1 LIQKVNIKNV
11 IFPLDKV
18 TVLVYDSRDAN
29 RKEGGKLIPNLR
41 RIRKQNNLTQE
52 QLANKSGISRISIV
66 RYESGESEPNL
77 SNITKLCKALS
88 VTVSDLISEDE
99 AEKEDAT

>member
-1 LIQKVNIKNV
+1 M
-11 IFPLDKV
+11 
-18 TVLVYDSRDAN
+18 
-29 RKEGGKLIPNLR
+29 IPNLR